1 MREILREL
9 EEYASGRPPTA
20 DELATS
26 QKRSILT
33 LPGRWEAASDIASD
47 IGWLVRFGL
56 PDSYWDAYPAR
67 VNALNVAT
75 VTAAARATVQP
86 DRLTWVVVGD
96 LDLIRQPI
104 EALDLGV
111 VSVLDTSGRVLTER

>member
-20 DELATS
+20 DELGTS

-33 LPGRWEAASDIASD
+33 LPGRWEAASDISSD
-47 IGWLVRFGL
+47 IGWVVRFGL
-56 PDSYWDAYPAR
+56 PDNYWDTYPAR